1 MDQPLAVLALKQPLR
16 LVNTLKGWACRAQ
29 SHASYPDKALKL
41 FQRFAELGL
50 AVWRWCCKTYCSTG
64 VASCGLWKVPM
75 TSHEKGHHFS
85 VQRVVNLCSPC
96 ESTTTRKLCERFLAL
111 CALRVVFLNL
121 CKCIDFWW
129 SGTCTY
135 IRMYTYVSTELCRS
149 YTISNHIIYD
159 SYIYMIIYVHG
170 SLELRSSVVVLKVT
184 AGDSVYSVAVGSW
197 SEDKEEAWL
206 RQNWWRFQHLRW
218 CLT

>member
-1 MDQPLAVLALKQPLR
+1 
-16 LVNTLKGWACRAQ
+16 
-29 SHASYPDKALKL
+29 
-41 FQRFAELGL
+41 
-50 AVWRWCCKTYCSTG
+50 
-64 VASCGLWKVPM
+64 M

-149 YTISNHIIYD
+149 YTISYHIWFIYLYD
-159 SYIYMIIYVHG
+159 LFIWSYMYMAA
-170 SLELRSSVVVLKVT
+170 SNWEARLWFWNLVT

-197 SEDKEEAWL
+197 SDDKEEAWL
-206 RQNWWRFQHLRW
+206 RQNWWRFQHPQMMFDVAW
-218 CLT
+218 CSMA